1 MRIGLPMLALGFA
14 ACGDNAPG
22 LAPEVNALGLG
33 SNALPYPASIYERS
47 DASSPTGVRVD
58 VPIGAL
64 PASKLSGTAFDPTRL
79 DQRTGWPAALS
90 ILWQV
95 EGGVDPTTLVPAT
108 NIGASLDGTG
118 STAIIDM
125 MTGERVAHFAEVDA
139 NVTSDLTNQ
148 AIYLRPA
155 QRLVGGHR
163 YAVGVRRAVTHPD
176 GSPLQRTAGF
186 QAVIDDVASGSD
198 RLDAARPRLREAV
211 AALDAAGV
219 PDSDLVVAWDFT
231 VEDDASAIADP
242 VAARDSALAAMG
254 PLGASLTYTITD
266 DEGTVMADPRIA
278 RRISIDFTTPEVAG
292 PGLEGY
298 HRGSDGL
305 PMASGSEVAHAF
317 LMVPPCAT
325 AGTPA
330 GILMYGHGFFGD
342 LNELKTSEYL
352 RDLSADGCLVVA
364 GTEWVGMS
372 SSDLQ
377 SAFAALGDLS
387 SSAGFGER
395 VWQGMVNTIALEQLL
410 RGAFAS
416 TVLVDDTGA
425 SIVDPTRLY
434 FLGISQGSILG
445 ATFVAYDPFITRG
458 VLHVGGENWS
468 VLFERSNEWEVF
480 GAPLKSSYPTPPD
493 ASLMQE
499 ILEIGM
505 EQVDGATAGTM
516 NIPGTP
522 DKQILQQMSVGDAQV
537 PNLAALF
544 QARTLGMTLITP
556 AAAMPWGFEAAQ
568 GPSATQRGFVI
579 VDESPT
585 PLPPDSN
592 VTFDFSNDAHENPR
606 RRTAIQQMMRDFWS
620 TGEIHNTCSG
630 ACQCATGACGDLR
643 GPMYGGT

>member
-1 MRIGLPMLALGFA
+1 MRILLAIALVA
-14 ACGDNAPG
+14 ACGDNTPG

-33 SNALPYPASIYERS
+33 SNALPFPVSVYERS
-47 DASSPTGVRVD
+47 DPSSPTGVRVD
-58 VPIGAL
+58 IPVGAL
-64 PASKLSGTAFDPTRL
+64 PASKLSGTPFDPTRL
-79 DQRTGWPAALS
+79 DQRTGWPASLS

-95 EGGVDPTTLVPAT
+95 EGGVDPATLVPAT
-108 NIGASLDGTG
+108 NIGASIDATG
-118 STAIIDM
+118 STAIVDM

-163 YAVGVRRAVTHPD
+163 YAVGIRRAVTHPD
-176 GSPLQRTAGF
+176 GSPLQRTPGF

-198 RLDAARPRLREAV
+198 RLDAARPRLRQAL
-211 AALDAAGV
+211 AALYAAGV
-219 PDSDLVVAWDFT
+219 PDSDLVAAWDFT

-292 PGLEGY
+292 PGLAGY

-305 PMASGSEVAHAF
+305 PTASGTEIAHAF

-325 AGTPA
+325 AATPA

-352 RDLSADGCLVVA
+352 RDLSADGCLVIA

-372 SSDLQ
+372 SDDLQ

-387 SSAGFGER
+387 MSAGFGER

-416 TVLVDDTGA
+416 TVLVDGTGA
-425 SIVDPTRLY
+425 SIVDPTRVY
-434 FLGISQGSILG
+434 WLGISQGSILG
-445 ATFVAYDPFITRG
+445 ATFMAYDPFVTRG
-458 VLHVGGENWS
+458 VLHVGGENWT

-480 GAPLKSSYPTPPD
+480 GSPLKASYPTPPD

-516 NIPGTP
+516 NIPGAP
-522 DKQILQQMSVGDAQV
+522 DKQILQHMSVGDAQV
-537 PNLAALF
+537 PNLGALF

-556 AAAMPWGFEAAQ
+556 SAAMPWGFATAQ
-568 GPSATQRGFVI
+568 GPTATRRGFVI

-592 VTFDFSNDAHENPR
+592 VTFDYNNVAHENPR

-620 TGEIHNTCSG
+620 TGEIHNTCAG
-630 ACQCATGACGDLR
+630 ACSCATGACGDLR
-643 GPMYGGT
+643 EPMYGGT